1 MPSVIIAI
9 VAAAAAVPTVVGDA
23 IMASIAA
30 GTAVIVVSVGGAAV
44 GGAAV
49 GAAAAEIVSGATVGS
64 SRNVAAVDVLPSIA
78 ADAVDAA
85 VVDSRATMQA
95 ELLKLVAVVALAVSS
110 VIEIPVVASHGH
122 RC

>member
-1 MPSVIIAI
+1 
-9 VAAAAAVPTVVGDA
+9 
-23 IMASIAA
+23 MASIAA
-30 GTAVIVVSVGGAAV
+30 GTAVIVVSVGGAAVGGAAVGGAAV

-95 ELLKLVAVVALAVSS
+95 ELLKLVAVVALAVNS